1 MTVRALAG
9 ASQHPTLPSS
19 RSPPG
24 LTEMRPLL
32 ILLLLL
38 PLLAQAVP
46 CPLPQERSAKVSA
59 IIDGDTLV
67 VDGGERIRIIGID
80 TPERGRD
87 GKPGEPYAKVA
98 SDYLARLIPP
108 GTTIGLA
115 FDNER
120 QDKYG
125 RTLAHVLRANGE
137 PVAVALLENGYA
149 RTLVIA
155 PNTRQAS
162 CYAAIEERARQ
173 QRRGIWSQR

>member
-1 MTVRALAG
+1 ML
-9 ASQHPTLPSS
+9 
-19 RSPPG
+19 
-24 LTEMRPLL
+24 RPLPL
-32 ILLLLL
+32 LLLLL
-38 PLLAQAVP
+38 PLLAEAVT
-46 CPLPQERSAKVSA
+46 CPLPQERSAKVTS
-59 IIDGDTLV
+59 ITDGDTLV

-87 GKPGEPYAKVA
+87 GKPGQPYAKAA
-98 SDYLARLIPP
+98 SDYLSRLIPP
-108 GTTIGLA
+108 GTTVGLA

-155 PNTRQAS
+155 PNTRQAN
-162 CYAAIEERARQ
+162 CYAPIEERARQ
-173 QRRGIWSQR
+173 QQRGIWSQH